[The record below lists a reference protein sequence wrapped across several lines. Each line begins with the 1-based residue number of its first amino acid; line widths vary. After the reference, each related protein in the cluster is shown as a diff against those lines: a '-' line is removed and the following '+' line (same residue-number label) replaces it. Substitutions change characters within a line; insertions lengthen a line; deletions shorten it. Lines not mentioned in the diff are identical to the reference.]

1 MATHGARGRSG
12 GRPTLEEVAA
22 RAGVGRGTVSRVING
37 SPRVSDTT
45 RAAVEAAVAELGY
58 VPNPAARA
66 LAANRTDAIALV
78 VPEPETRFFAEP
90 YFSDIL
96 KGVGAELADTEMQL
110 LLIFAGSDKERRRLA
125 QYLAAHRVDGVLL
138 VSVHADDPLPD
149 LLSQLEIPAVIS
161 GPRSAA
167 ETLTSVDSDNY
178 GGGRSAV
185 EHLVSRG
192 RTRIAHITGHL
203 DVYGA
208 QRRVDGY
215 RDALRDAGV
224 DGDERLI
231 EPGDFT
237 EEGGRRAM
245 ETLLARR
252 PHLDAVFAA
261 SDVTAAGARQVL
273 REAGAARGGPPYPRR
288 RRPRRLRRLG
298 HRPPH
303 GPAPHQRPPA
313 HRGDGPQDDRP
324 APHRDRGPTSGDV
337 AGPGAAPDGAGHG
350 VGATDLVLSG
360 CWAPPALPAPPRLPG
375 PGPGLCVVR
384 RPGGW
389 SRTNASGV
397 DGSWRAPCERRGDD
411 RPVRGRPAVCSRPA
425 SAATVSPRPAP
436 RRSG

>member
-1 MATHGARGRSG
+1 MATHGTRGRSG

-37 SPRVSDTT
+37 SPRVSDAT

-58 VPNPAARA
+58 VPNTAARA

-167 ETLTSVDSDNY
+167 ESLTSVDSDNY
-178 GGGRSAV
+178 GGARSAV
-185 EHLVSRG
+185 EHLMSRG
-192 RTRIAHITGHL
+192 RTRIAHITGRP

-215 RDALRDAGV
+215 RDALRDAGHPV
-224 DGDERLI
+224 DDLLI

-245 ETLLARR
+245 QSLLSRC
-252 PHLDAVFAA
+252 PDLDAVFAA

-273 REAGAARGGPPYPRR
+273 REAGRRIPDDVALVGYDDSAIARHMDPPLTSVRQPIEEMGRR
-288 RRPRRLRRLG
+288 MIDLLLTEIADRRP
-298 HRPPH
+298 
-303 GPAPHQRPPA
+303 AMS
-313 HRGDGPQDDRP
+313 RGLERAQM
-324 APHRDRGPTSGDV
+324 V
-337 AGPGAAPDGAGHG
+337 L
-350 VGATDLVLSG
+350 ATELVT
-360 CWAPPALPAPPRLPG
+360 R
-375 PGPGLCVVR
+375 
-384 RPGGW
+384 
-389 SRTNASGV
+389 AS
-397 DGSWRAPCERRGDD
+397 S
-411 RPVRGRPAVCSRPA
+411 
-425 SAATVSPRPAP
+425 
-436 RRSG
+436 